1 MKKRILFI
9 LILAIFIIGELMS
22 VNTLAMKQEEEAEF
36 KEGQVTVMKL
46 NIRKGPGKE
55 YEVIGSLKENEGVKI
70 YAKLDDWY
78 IIQTK
83 DDVVGCIS
91 SEYVKQAGESIEEIN
106 EYKPETV
113 QLTEDEKSVFELINK
128 YRTENGLEELQ
139 IDDELQNVVRLKAKD
154 MVDNDYFAHES
165 KEYGSPFD
173 MMKNNQINYRVAGEN
188 IAGNSDNQKA
198 VEAWMNSESH
208 KSNILNNSYNYTG
221 IAVVSSHKY
230 GKIFVQMFIGK

>member
-1 MKKRILFI
+1 MKKRIFFILVLAI
-9 LILAIFIIGELMS
+9 LILGEMMS
-22 VNTLAMKQEEEAEF
+22 SNTLAMRQGEEVEF

-106 EYKPETV
+106 EYKPEPI
-113 QLTEDEKSVFELINK
+113 QLTEDEKIVLELINK
-128 YRTENGLEELQ
+128 YRKENGLEELQ
-139 IDDELQNVVRLKAKD
+139 IDDELQNVVRIKAKD

-198 VEAWMNSESH
+198 VDAWMNSESH

>member
-1 MKKRILFI
+1 MKKRIFFILVLAI
-9 LILAIFIIGELMS
+9 LILGEMMS
-22 VNTLAMKQEEEAEF
+22 SNTLAMRQGEEVEF

-106 EYKPETV
+106 EYKPEPI
-113 QLTEDEKSVFELINK
+113 QLTEDEKIVLEL
-128 YRTENGLEELQ
+128 T
-139 IDDELQNVVRLKAKD
+139 VVGTGA
-154 MVDNDYFAHES
+154 MNDY
-165 KEYGSPFD
+165 
-173 MMKNNQINYRVAGEN
+173 
-188 IAGNSDNQKA
+188 
-198 VEAWMNSESH
+198 SEDIE
-208 KSNILNNSYNYTG
+208 K
-221 IAVVSSHKY
+221 K
-230 GKIFVQMFIGK
+230 MD

>member
-9 LILAIFIIGELMS
+9 LILAIFILGELMS
-22 VNTLAMKQEEEAEF
+22 INTFAMRQSEEAEF
-36 KEGQVTVMKL
+36 AEGQVTVVKL
-46 NIRKGPGKE
+46 NVRKGPGKK
-55 YEVIGSLKENEGVKI
+55 YEVIGSLSENEGVKI

-83 DDVVGCIS
+83 DDIIGCVS
-91 SEYVKQAGESIEEIN
+91 SEYIKQAEGSIDTIN
-106 EYKPETV
+106 DYKPEPV
-113 QLTEDEKSVFELINK
+113 QLTEDEKNVLELINNQ
-128 YRTENGLEELQ
+128 RIDNGLEALE
-139 IDDELQNVVRLKAKD
+139 INDELQNVVRIKAKD
-154 MVDNDYFAHES
+154 MVDNEYFAHES
-165 KEYGSPFD
+165 PTYGSPFD

-208 KSNILNNSYNYTG
+208 KNNILNNSYNYTG
-221 IAVVSSHKY
+221 IAVVQSPKY